1 MEEIIGNY
9 IADIFVED
17 KIIIELKCVNAISSV
32 HKAQVANYL
41 KATGMKLGIIIN
53 FSKKSLEYE
62 RVVL

>member
-1 MEEIIGNY
+1 M
-9 IADIFVED
+9 
-17 KIIIELKCVNAISSV
+17 KCVNAISSV
-32 HKAQVANYL
+32 HRAQVANYL